1 MCCRESWRKVT
12 TTIIISIPII
22 TIIII
27 IILITIMMVIITR
40 IILIIPKMCST
51 LIWKKDGRMISA
63 GRTVIRK
70 DPRMSLV
77 IALKNILRG
86 YELDDHKEAFYDDFD
101 LDKVK
106 IAPSR
111 WTRVWRSWRCDRTTR
126 EPISATLRLTGN
138 LSTRLTLSMSLC
150 HPPFR
155 SKIVDLTLFIVHHHQ
170 SSSSS

>member
-1 MCCRESWRKVT
+1 MCCRESWREVT
-12 TTIIISIPII
+12 TTIIIIFPII

-77 IALKNILRG
+77 IVLKNILRG
-86 YELDDHKEAFYDDFD
+86 YEF
-101 LDKVK
+101 
-106 IAPSR
+106 
-111 WTRVWRSWRCDRTTR
+111 
-126 EPISATLRLTGN
+126 
-138 LSTRLTLSMSLC
+138 
-150 HPPFR
+150 
-155 SKIVDLTLFIVHHHQ
+155 
-170 SSSSS
+170 

>member
-1 MCCRESWRKVT
+1 MCCRESWREVT
-12 TTIIISIPII
+12 TISIPTI

-27 IILITIMMVIITR
+27 IIIIIMMVIITR

-86 YELDDHKEAFYDDFD
+86 YELDDHIEVFYDDFD
-101 LDKVK
+101 LQGED
-106 IAPSR
+106 
-111 WTRVWRSWRCDRTTR
+111 
-126 EPISATLRLTGN
+126 
-138 LSTRLTLSMSLC
+138 
-150 HPPFR
+150 
-155 SKIVDLTLFIVHHHQ
+155 
-170 SSSSS
+170 